1 MASKQL
7 IGKVSEFNED
17 VESFDNYIERLGHFF
32 EINTIQETH
41 KVSFFVS
48 IMGPSLYATLKDL
61 LHPKLVKDEKY
72 EDVIKVLQNHF
83 TPKCN
88 TTYERFIFHKRVQ
101 KEGESISDYSVQLKK
116 LASTCNYGTF
126 LDDALRDQFLC
137 GLKSAHIL
145 SKLLAEGD
153 SLTFSKA
160 LEFSLVLENADRNV
174 KSLHP
179 EKHMT
184 YEVNYVK
191 GGKPSHKGPAAQT
204 TARPLRGFD
213 FKKGNKQKQCYR
225 CGKLHEAKTCP
236 YVDYTCFSCKNKGH
250 LANMCKS
257 KNKMKPGGNGKINF
271 CDSDN
276 DEGHRSSKGEEDSFE
291 LYTIAY
297 ANDRKP
303 NSFVVNMVVNQVPVD
318 MVIDTGAVVT
328 CMPDKLYFEKFNK
341 NGSELQECNIRLKTY
356 TGEQIQVLGKFQAL
370 VTTEKGQHHL
380 PVVVVKSSGGSQPTL
395 MGRNWLEEIQL
406 DWRQVKSNKSG
417 EGVNKNVQLLDG
429 KSVPNEFNVIAEIKR
444 KYAPVFDEGPGEIKG
459 SSVNIILKE
468 NSKPVFCKARSVP
481 FALRRSVEVELEKLQ
496 NNGVIYPVTKS
507 DWATPIV
514 VVPKPNNEVRICGD
528 FKVTINP
535 CLRTDHYPLPNPE
548 DILTKISGAKFYSKL
563 DLSAAYSQLKVN
575 ESSQELLTINT
586 HKGLFRYKKLAYG
599 ITSAGSLFQ
608 ATMDQIL
615 SGINNTVCYIDD
627 ILLFSKSF
635 SEMEILVE
643 SVLKTLMEHG
653 VKINI
658 SKSEFFKKS
667 LVFLGYRLDEFGI
680 HQSEELTRAILNAPK
695 PENVSQLRS
704 FLGLINFY
712 GKFIPNLATLLHPLY
727 QLLNKDVKW
736 YWCKKCE
743 FAYEESKRLL
753 VRDNVLMPYDPNL
766 NIVVTC
772 DSSSYGI
779 GCVIAH
785 SLPNGTERPIAFASR
800 TLTKCEIKYGQ
811 IEKEA
816 LALVYAVK
824 KFHKFLYARKFTL
837 VTDHQPLTF
846 LLGPTKGIPTLAAA
860 RIQRWALILAA
871 YQYDIRYQKGSE
883 ISNADALSRL
893 PCDKGEIEGEISFFS
908 YNYQLPITSKEIA
921 TAIKF
926 DPVLSKVFDYITN
939 GWPGHVDEGSI
950 QPYFNKHLQLS
961 VDNGCILW
969 CNRVVVPPVHR
980 KEILLMLHSEHPGE
994 SRMKA
999 LARSFVWWPGLDKE
1013 VEEMVK
1019 ACSICQVTR
1028 KSAPLAPL
1036 HTWAWPKHSWQR
1048 LHLDFANFEGKDFLI
1063 LVDSFSKWIEVF
1075 YMPTTTSR
1083 CTIEKLRNCFA
1094 TFGLASTVV
1103 TDGGPQFKSAEF
1115 KEFMESNGVHHIL
1128 TPPYHPAS
1136 NGLAERAVQTVKDTF
1151 LKQMLHDAKYN
1162 TKRSLQ
1168 HRIDSFLFSYRNT
1181 PHSMTGLIPSEVM
1194 FKFKPK
1200 THLSL
1205 LKPHLANQMEVK
1217 QDGIVQ
1223 SANNSRGKTRS
1234 FEVNDMVYV
1243 RTVRQEKINWQPGVV
1258 IKIVSPITYLIKTD
1272 GRIRFVHIDHLRL
1285 RTAKEEEDDDIMIQ
1299 FPREKFQQSPKR
1311 NEALSKSPQTSP
1323 TKKMN
1328 SPSAPA
1334 TPPRSSPNKTQPPG
1348 FDSNNHQEDTTLRRS
1363 LRPRR
1368 APQKLNL

>member
-1 MASKQL
+1 MASKPL

-17 VESFDNYIERLGHFF
+17 VESFENYVERLGHFF
-32 EINTIQETH
+32 SINTIDNDH

-48 IMGPSLYATLKDL
+48 VIGPTLYSTLKDL
-61 LHPKLVKDEKY
+61 LHPKLIKDEKY
-72 EDVIKVLQNHF
+72 EDIIKVLKNHF

-88 TTYERFIFHKRVQ
+88 TTYERFVFHKRVQ
-101 KEGESISDYSVQLKK
+101 KEGETITDYAMQLKK
-116 LASTCNYGTF
+116 LASTCNFGNF

-137 GLKSAHIL
+137 GLKSSHIL

-153 SLTFSKA
+153 SLTFPKA
-160 LEFSLVLENADRNV
+160 LELSLVLENADRNV
-174 KSLHP
+174 RSLHP
-179 EKHMT
+179 EKQMT
-184 YEVNYVK
+184 YEVSYVR
-191 GGKPSHKGPAAQT
+191 GGKPSHKGFAAQSAVKPKSFD
-204 TARPLRGFD
+204 ARN
-213 FKKGNKQKQCYR
+213 GNKQKCYR
-225 CGKLHEAKTCP
+225 CGKLHDIKTCP
-236 YVDYTCFSCKNKGH
+236 YVDYTCFSCQKKGH
-250 LANMCKS
+250 LANMCKF
-257 KNKMKPGGNGKINF
+257 KNKMKPGGSSKINF
-271 CDSDN
+271 CDSGN
-276 DEGHRSSKGEEDSFE
+276 EDEGYRPSKGDEDAFE

-303 NSFVVNMVVNQVPVD
+303 NNFVVNMVVNQVPVD

-341 NGSELQECNIRLKTY
+341 KESALQDCNIKLKTY

-370 VTTEKGQHHL
+370 VTTEKGEHRL
-380 PVVVVKSSGGSQPTL
+380 PVVVVKTSGGSQPTL

-406 DWRQVKSNKSG
+406 DWRQVKSSVSG
-417 EGVNKNVQLLDG
+417 KRVNKEVQLLDG
-429 KSVPNEFNVIAEIKR
+429 KSVPNESELVADIK
-444 KYAPVFDEGPGEIKG
+444 KKFAPVFEEGPGEIKG
-459 SSVNIILKE
+459 SPVNILLKD

-481 FALRRSVEVELEKLQ
+481 FALRKSVEIELEKLQ

-507 DWATPIV
+507 EWATPIV

-548 DILTKISGAKFYSKL
+548 DILTQISGAKLYSKL

-575 ESSQELLTINT
+575 KSSQELLTINT
-586 HKGLFRYKKLAYG
+586 HKGLFRYRKLAYG
-599 ITSAGSLFQ
+599 ITSAPSIFQ
-608 ATMDQIL
+608 ATMDDIL
-615 SGINNTVCYIDD
+615 SGIKNTACYIDD
-627 ILLFSKSF
+627 ILIFSKTL
-635 SEMEILVE
+635 SEMQNLVE
-643 SVLKTLMEHG
+643 SVLKKLMEHG
-653 VKINI
+653 VKINMA
-658 SKSEFFKKS
+658 KSEFFKKS

-727 QLLNKDVKW
+727 QLLNKDVNW
-736 YWCKKCE
+736 SWCKKCAV
-743 FAYEESKRLL
+743 AYEESKRLL

-766 NIVVTC
+766 DIVVTC

-785 SLPNGTERPIAFASR
+785 SLPDGTERPIAFASR
-800 TLTKCEIKYGQ
+800 TLTKCEVKYGQ

-816 LALVYAVK
+816 LSLVYAVK

-837 VTDHQPLTF
+837 ITDHRPLTF

-860 RIQRWALILAA
+860 RIQRWALILTA
-871 YQYDIRYQKGSE
+871 YQYDIRYKKGTE

-893 PCDKGEIEGEISFFS
+893 PCDKGETEGEIAFFS
-908 YNYQLPITSKEIA
+908 YHHQLPITSKEIA
-921 TAIKF
+921 TATRF
-926 DPVLSKVFDYITN
+926 DPVLSKVLDYVSN
-939 GWPGHVDEGSI
+939 GWPGHIDDGSI
-950 QPYFNKHLQLS
+950 RPYFNKNLQLS
-961 VDNGCILW
+961 VENGCILW
-969 CNRVVVPPVHR
+969 CNRVVVPPVHQ

-999 LARSFVWWPGLDKE
+999 LARSFVWWPGLDRD
-1013 VEEMVK
+1013 VEEVVK
-1019 ACSICQVTR
+1019 TCSICQKTR

-1036 HTWAWPKHSWQR
+1036 HTWTWPKHSWQR
-1048 LHLDFANFEGKDFLI
+1048 IHLDFAYFEGKEFLI
-1063 LVDSFSKWIEVF
+1063 VVDSFSKWIEVF
-1075 YMPTTTSR
+1075 YMPTTTSK
-1083 CTIEKLRNCFA
+1083 CTIDKLRHCFA

-1103 TDGGPQFKSAEF
+1103 TDGGPQFKSVEF
-1115 KEFMESNGVHHIL
+1115 KEFLESNGVHHIL

-1181 PHSMTGLIPSEVM
+1181 PHSMTGLVPSEIM
-1194 FKFKPK
+1194 FKFSPK

-1205 LKPHLANQMEVK
+1205 LKPHLTSQMEIK
-1217 QDGIVQ
+1217 QENILQ
-1223 SANNSRGKTRS
+1223 SANNTRKPRN
-1234 FEVNDMVYV
+1234 FELSENVYV
-1243 RTVRQEKINWQPGVV
+1243 RTVRQEQINWQPGIVTKV
-1258 IKIVSPITYLIKTD
+1258 VSPVTYLVKVD
-1272 GRIRFVHIDHLRL
+1272 GRIRFVHIDHLRS
-1285 RTAKEEEDDDIMIQ
+1285 RAAEKEEEDDIMIQ
-1299 FPREKFQQSPKR
+1299 FPREKFQQSPKG
-1311 NEALSKSPQTSP
+1311 NENIVKSPQSSP
-1323 TKKMN
+1323 ANKMS
-1328 SPSAPA
+1328 SPPAVAPFPQS
-1334 TPPRSSPNKTQPPG
+1334 TPNKTPG
-1348 FDSNNHQEDTTLRRS
+1348 HDSNYHREDTTLRRS
-1363 LRPRR
+1363 SRPRR